1 MVPVQPPELVS
12 VCLSLTQDIVYLVA
26 QLSLGLSLAIDYNR
40 LASIADLESLAICT
54 SSNEVEI
61 EYTSHLP
68 LASSRVFDL

>member
-26 QLSLGLSLAIDYNR
+26 QLSLAIDYNR